1 MTQRFILDEN
11 VAILAQKLEN
21 DHGDTDTTC
30 LRLFNEIIEICHSI
44 VFDATLWEK
53 YQIQLQN
60 LPPDQPLGPR
70 SLLRLLGLRWT
81 RKFGQVAK

>member
-53 YQIQLQN
+53 Y
-60 LPPDQPLGPR
+60 
-70 SLLRLLGLRWT
+70 
-81 RKFGQVAK
+81 